1 MDGKFF
7 EMKSI
12 ILSGNYTF
20 DDRNENTT
28 NFLRKCFNQVTDTPG
43 VPGDNRVKHASKSA
57 TSTRPDDVPK
67 GKWMFYGDNKWITD
81 PDLNV
86 YSSYD

>member
-1 MDGKFF
+1 M
-7 EMKSI
+7 
-12 ILSGNYTF
+12 
-20 DDRNENTT
+20 
-28 NFLRKCFNQVTDTPG
+28 
-43 VPGDNRVKHASKSA
+43 KHASKSA